1 VIKKII
7 FFTLSFLIGTLVI
20 FSSTTHALDIS
31 IGASAWYSW
40 WKFEDVG
47 YPSSEEPDIDPTLLY
62 GPVLAIN
69 FSPTWSL
76 TAVFLYGE
84 YEMDTSGDDPQDIKR
99 YDSDTALN
107 YSLNRY
113 IKAFGGFKYM
123 GYDWDN
129 GDHISYGPALGLA
142 LTLPLIDNFYLL
154 LNVSGVYL
162 WGTHTEENETYGKT
176 EEDYVETG
184 VNSNISVAYYIAP
197 ASTSINLGF
206 RYQYFKTEY
215 DNDEMH
221 DNKHTFYGVTLT
233 AVYSFSL

>member
-1 VIKKII
+1 MKRTILSPLILLTGVI
-7 FFTLSFLIGTLVI
+7 FL
-20 FSSTTHALDIS
+20 FSSTAHALDIS

-40 WKFEDVG
+40 WDFESIGD
-47 YPSSEEPDIDPTLLY
+47 PSSEEPDMGSTLLY
-62 GPVLAIN
+62 GPVLAIS

-84 YEMDTSGDDPQDIKR
+84 YEMDPAGDAKQDIKR

-113 IKAFGGFKYM
+113 IKAFVGFKYM

-142 LTLPLIDNFYLL
+142 FTLPLIDNFYLL

-162 WGTHTEENETYGKT
+162 WGTHTENGDNGKEEN
-176 EEDYVETG
+176 DYIETG
-184 VNSNISVAYYIAP
+184 VNSNISIAYYIAP

-206 RYQYFKTEY
+206 RYQFFKTEY
-215 DNDEMH
+215 DDEQWH
-221 DNKHTFYGVTLT
+221 DNKHTFYGVTLSV
-233 AVYSFSL
+233 VYSFSL

>member
-7 FFTLSFLIGTLVI
+7 ILTLSFFIGTLLL

-40 WKFEDVG
+40 WDFEEIG
-47 YPSSEEPDIDPTLLY
+47 SPSSLEPDMGSALLY

-76 TAVFLYGE
+76 TTVFLYGE
-84 YEMDTSGDDPQDIKR
+84 YEMDPAGDVSQDIKR

-113 IKAFGGFKYM
+113 IKAFAGFKYM
-123 GYDWDN
+123 GYDWDR

-162 WGTHTEENETYGKT
+162 WGTHTEKDDPVDNEK
-176 EEDYVETG
+176 DYIETG
-184 VNSNISVAYYIAP
+184 VNSNISIAYYIAP

-215 DNDEMH
+215 DDEQWH

>member
-1 VIKKII
+1 VTKKII
-7 FFTLSFLIGTLVI
+7 FFTLSFLICTLMI
-20 FSSTTHALDIS
+20 FSSTTYALDIS
-31 IGASAWYSW
+31 IGASTWYAWW
-40 WKFEDVG
+40 DFEDVG
-47 YPSSEEPDIDPTLLY
+47 RPSSDEPDMDPTLLY

-69 FSPTWSL
+69 FSQNWSL
-76 TAVFLYGE
+76 TTVFLYGE
-84 YEMDTSGDDPQDIKR
+84 YEMKQGDGTSQDIKR

-107 YSLNRY
+107 YSFNRY

-123 GYDWDN
+123 GYDWDE

-142 LTLPLIDNFYLL
+142 FTLPLIENFYLL

-162 WGTHTEENETYGKT
+162 WGTHSEDQDGTKID
-176 EEDYVETG
+176 EDYVETG

-215 DNDEMH
+215 DKDETN